1 MTIILAYNKE
11 QARNAESLCDWIF
24 WLNGQKKLDA
34 IILIPANDMH
44 AEYMTKIRLS
54 AEVAFNQVENISADR
69 VGLFESAVDY
79 ADNNL
84 KSSWLYLEP
93 DCVPVKKD
101 WQHELEI
108 AYRSQPKKI
117 LGAHWKTEGGKFT
130 LNRASVYPYDLS
142 RYMNRDLIQ
151 MSTKV
156 PAGGLI
162 QLGKFEKREDVN
174 PKTVLFCSD
183 KSGELIKVL
192 RKELNK

>member
-1 MTIILAYNKE
+1 MTIVIPFIKE
-11 QARNAESLCDWIF
+11 QAAAAERMIDWIF

-34 IILIPANDMH
+34 VVLIAANYTH
-44 AEYMTKIRLS
+44 AEYTTKIRLS
-54 AEVAFNQVENISADR
+54 AEVAFNQVENISADTA
-69 VGLFESAVDY
+69 GLFNAAADY

-101 WQHELEI
+101 WQYELEI

-117 LGAHWKTEGGKFT
+117 LGAHWKTESGKFM

-142 RYMNRDLIQ
+142 RYMSRELIQ

-174 PKTVLFCSD
+174 PNTVLFCSD
-183 KSGELIKVL
+183 KSGELIKTL
-192 RKELNK
+192 RKELKK